1 MTTNEFGEHQIFN
14 SYLKI
19 INVNKRKAVYFSTC
33 ET

>member
-1 MTTNEFGEHQIFN
+1 MATNKFGEHQVFN

-19 INVNKRKAVYFSTC
+19 INVNKRKAVYFSTG